1 MPLKNLSLPLLFL
14 AIPVI
19 VLACGFI
26 FLASH
31 HYHKD
36 IQLGDERELK
46 VTLSAG
52 FGNVAIAKGASAT
65 ILDAGVETSR
75 EEGLGNLIDYSVRD
89 RIGYVSINTHTEMK
103 TKATKRSVNFEGF
116 NSETWNINLTD
127 AVPISFDISLGLGK
141 GEFDFSGMHVKDLKI
156 SAGASSVWM
165 TFERPNKS
173 VIEDL
178 TIESG
183 LSKFNA
189 EGLCNANFN
198 HMKFEGGV
206 GSYVLDFGGKL
217 TKEVD
222 VDIDVGLGSLTVRI
236 PDDIGARIIYEK
248 SWIAHIDLSRDFR
261 IAGEQLLQFKL
272 QDRGGKDEHQN
283 RRGTRQRE
291 HREGMTF
298 HLPYR

>member
-1 MPLKNLSLPLLFL
+1 MPLKHLSFPLLFL
-14 AIPVI
+14 SIPAILLVS
-19 VLACGFI
+19 GFV

-36 IQLGDERELK
+36 IALGDERELK

-52 FGNVAIAKGASAT
+52 FGNVAIAKGESAT

-75 EEGLGNLIDYSVRD
+75 EQGVSDLIDYSVRD
-89 RIGYVSINTHTEMK
+89 RIGYVSINTHTDAK
-103 TKATKRSVNFEGF
+103 LNSHKRSVNFEGF
-116 NSETWNINLTD
+116 NSEAWNINLTD

-141 GEFDFSGMHVKDLKI
+141 GEFDFSGMKVKDLKI

-173 VIEDL
+173 TIEDL

-189 EGLCNANFN
+189 EGLCNSNFN

-236 PDDIGARIIYEK
+236 PEDVGARIIYEK
-248 SWIAHIDLSRDFR
+248 SWIAHIDLARDFTELQENNYYSSNYR
-261 IAGEQLLQFKL
+261 TAAGKMNIKIDAGLGSVKIV
-272 QDRGGKDEHQN
+272 
-283 RRGTRQRE
+283 RE
-291 HREGMTF
+291 
-298 HLPYR
+298 